1 MEEKTL
7 YLVHKQRGYR
17 IKVTGDTAR
26 IERQAHNGFQAE
38 SQRAYLFPYI
48 LEDGIYWDY
57 VWCERLIKRY
67 ETDITRSEERAR
79 AKATRE
85 AATGIRHVI
94 TKMMRDRPDTFEAGY
109 QIAEALKASGYTYE
123 QVSPVAA
130 QVCTVN
136 VRSGIQIKYT
146 GLYD

>member
-1 MEEKTL
+1 MEEKTI

-17 IKVTGDTAR
+17 IKVSDATTR

-48 LEDGIYWDY
+48 LEDGVYWDY
-57 VWCERLIKRY
+57 SWCERLIKRY
-67 ETDITRSEERAR
+67 EADITRSEERER
-79 AKATRE
+79 LKATRE
-85 AATGIRHVI
+85 AASGIRHVI
-94 TKMMRDRPDTFEAGY
+94 TKMMKDRPDTFETGY

-130 QVCTVN
+130 QICTVN
-136 VRSGIQIKYT
+136 VRAGIQITYT